1 MKGGAP
7 GNAGG
12 GKKSKTAKLASF
24 ARNTPTTTRVSRRAV
39 ERDATRAKRL
49 VVFGEIVGTPLQK
62 MSDGTGE
69 ARSRA
74 RLHKKSD
81 RRYKMSNPMFLDAT
95 KKAIKQRK
103 QMRLSTA
110 FMAKIFCFLGNH
122 VKILSFF

>member
-24 ARNTPTTTRVSRRAV
+24 ARNTPTTTRVSRRAI

-74 RLHKKSD
+74 RS
-81 RRYKMSNPMFLDAT
+81 RPNVSVSVIRTGAANT
-95 KKAIKQRK
+95 
-103 QMRLSTA
+103 RLMIPAWTA
-110 FMAKIFCFLGNH
+110 
-122 VKILSFF
+122 